1 MLTLTTIADIR
12 SQVARFKN
20 SSQRVA
26 LVPTMGNL
34 HAGHLALVKK
44 GFEIA
49 DRVVVSI
56 FVNPLQFGPNED
68 FAAYPRTM
76 AADQD
81 KLVSANVDL
90 LFAPG
95 VDEMYVHGQALA
107 TRADVPVVSELL
119 CGKTRPGHF
128 AGVTT
133 AVAKLLNIVQ
143 PHVALFGE
151 KDWQQLFLIRR
162 MVGDLCFPV
171 SIVGVPTV
179 RETDGL
185 AMSSRNGYL
194 SAEQRSIAPAMHKIL
209 GGVRD
214 RLLAG
219 ERDFAQL
226 EESALAELSGSGM
239 IPDYISIRRI
249 EDLQPAGL
257 GVDKGVV
264 VLGAAWLGTTRL
276 IDQVTVV
283 NLPPV
288 L

>member
-90 LFAPG
+90 LFAPT

-162 MVGDLCFPV
+162 MVADLCFPV

-179 RETDGL
+179 READGL

-194 SAEQRSIAPAMHKIL
+194 TAEQRSIAPTMHKIL
-209 GGVRD
+209 SGVRD
-214 RLLAG
+214 RLMAG
-219 ERDFAQL
+219 ERDFAQI

-249 EDLQPAGL
+249 EDLQPVAL

-276 IDQVTVV
+276 IDQVTVA
-283 NLPPV
+283 NLPSV

>member
-249 EDLQPAGL
+249 EDLQPAGF

>member
-162 MVGDLCFPV
+162 MVADLCFPV

-179 RETDGL
+179 READGL
-185 AMSSRNGYL
+185 AMSSRNGFL
-194 SAEQRSIAPAMHKIL
+194 TAEQRSIAPAMHKTL

-214 RLLAG
+214 RLMAG

-283 NLPPV
+283 NLPLV